1 MKKILL
7 GVVGVIA
14 LGAMTPAFAA
24 DLAPQNYSKV
34 PAMIPVSYDW
44 SGLYVGINGGGGW
57 SNNCWTNTSLLGT
70 PTVPAVAEGCHNASG
85 AMVGGQIG
93 YRLQSA
99 GWVFGIEAKGDWA
112 NLKASNAS
120 LASALV
126 GFPFNNQSNVDA
138 VGVFTGQ
145 VGYAW
150 NNILWYV
157 KGGAALTD
165 NKYSGL
171 FTGSNIAFDQSN
183 ETRWGGAAGTGLEFS
198 FAPDWSVAV
207 EYDHLFMG
215 TRNVTLTALAPSG
228 IPVGSLTR
236 IDSIKHDVDMATI
249 SVNYRWGGPVIA
261 KY

>member
-7 GVVGVIA
+7 GLAGVIA
-14 LGAMTPAFAA
+14 LGAATPALAA

-44 SGLYVGINGGGGW
+44 SGFYVGINGGGGW
-57 SNNCWTNTSLLGT
+57 SNNCWTNTNLLGT

-93 YRLQSA
+93 YRWQSA
-99 GWVFGIEAKGDWA
+99 SWVFGVEAQGDWA
-112 NLKASNAS
+112 NLKGSNAS
-120 LASALV
+120 LASATV
-126 GFPFNNQSNVDA
+126 GFPYNNQSNVDA
-138 VGVFTGQ
+138 VGLFTGQ

-150 NNILWYV
+150 NNVLWYV

-165 NKYSGL
+165 DKYSGL
-171 FTGSNIAFDQSN
+171 FTGSNIAFDQGN
-183 ETRWGGAAGTGLEFS
+183 ETRWGGAVGTGLEFS
-198 FAPDWSVAV
+198 FAPDWSIAV

-215 TRNVTLTALAPSG
+215 TRNVTLTALAASG
-228 IPVGSLTR
+228 IAVGSLTR
-236 IDSIKHDVDMATI
+236 IDSIKYDVDMATI
-249 SVNYRWGGPVIA
+249 RVNYRWGGPVIA